1 MPGTLCSVSKTQLSR
16 EAHDRLKAEFD
27 DLSTRG
33 KIDIAR
39 RIEAARELGDLSEN
53 GDYHAAKEEQ
63 GKMDAR
69 MRQILAILDDAEIVD
84 NVSTDAVST
93 GSIVSIRYEGDTD
106 PERYLVGSIEERRD
120 GIDVLSPS
128 SPLGLALMGRRAGD
142 TVEYQAPGGK
152 LRVEVV
158 EISA

>member
-1 MPGTLCSVSKTQLSR
+1 VSGTKLSR
-16 EAHDRLKAEFD
+16 EAYDRLKAEFE

-33 KIDIAR
+33 KIDIAQ

-69 MRQILAILDDAEIVD
+69 MRQILATLDDAEIV
-84 NVSTDAVST
+84 NVVDTSVVST
-93 GSIVSIRYEGDTD
+93 GSLVTIRYEGDDDT
-106 PERYLVGSIEERRD
+106 ETYLLGSIEERRE
-120 GIDVLSPS
+120 GIDIMGPT
-128 SPLGLALMGRRAGD
+128 SPLGQALIGHKAGE
-142 TVEYQAPGGK
+142 TVEYQAPGGTM
-152 LRVEVV
+152 RVEIV